1 MKDYYKEK
9 IRMPIA
15 LRNNLFAC
23 LVVIIGGTIGLFL
36 TDINIAKVFPFLFA
50 GIYFG
55 LRFLLNLLSVN
66 KEIDIIFEGL
76 KNECK

>member
-1 MKDYYKEK
+1 MKDYYREK
-9 IRMPIA
+9 IKTLVA

-23 LVVIIGGTIGLFL
+23 LIVIIGGTIGLFF
-36 TDINIAKVFPFLFA
+36 TDMSITKTALFISA

-55 LRFLLNLLSVN
+55 LKFLLNLLSVN
-66 KEIDIIFEGL
+66 NEIDITLEEL

>member
-9 IRMPIA
+9 IRTLTT

-23 LVVIIGGTIGLFL
+23 LIVIIGGTIGLFL
-36 TDINIAKVFPFLFA
+36 TDISIAKALLFILA

-55 LRFLLNLLSVN
+55 LKFLINLLSVN
-66 KEIDIIFEGL
+66 KEIDIILEEL
-76 KNECK
+76 KNVCK

>member
-9 IRMPIA
+9 IRTLTT

-23 LVVIIGGTIGLFL
+23 LIVIIGGTIGLFL
-36 TDINIAKVFPFLFA
+36 TDINVAKAFLFILA

-55 LRFLLNLLSVN
+55 LKFLINLLSVN
-66 KEIDIIFEGL
+66 KEIDITLEEL
-76 KNECK
+76 KNVCK